1 MLFKVLWPV
10 FVGYRKSQSHI
21 IGSFHVPIQ
30 VLWSLYSV
38 QDIVL
43 HRTLLE
49 YHRHIPLNHD
59 MHLLYLL
66 DPNNIYGNPQCD
78 NFLCHHNP
86 GHDSAMY
93 ITLAANML

>member
-1 MLFKVLWPV
+1 MLCKVLWPV
-10 FVGYRKSQSHI
+10 FVGYCISQSHI

-30 VLWSLYSV
+30 VLWPLYCV
-38 QDIVL
+38 QDIIL
-43 HRTLLE
+43 HGTLLE

-66 DPNNIYGNPQCD
+66 DPNDICGIPQCD
-78 NFLCHHNP
+78 NSP
-86 GHDSAMY
+86 GPSRDSAMH